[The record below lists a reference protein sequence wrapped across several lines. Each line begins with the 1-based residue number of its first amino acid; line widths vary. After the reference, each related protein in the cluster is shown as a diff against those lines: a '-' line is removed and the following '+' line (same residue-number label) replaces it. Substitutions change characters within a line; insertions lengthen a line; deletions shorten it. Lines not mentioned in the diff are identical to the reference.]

1 MPQTLFNDL
10 KNLIDLVGNVT
21 EAYTSALFLVD
32 ENNPGQLNLEVYHSL
47 SNNIIPDASITFKQG
62 LIGWVAKNER
72 ATHATNFDRDTTTLK
87 FYSKDEKIKSFAAAP
102 VFVGGRVVG
111 VLSVDSKKQYLFTAK
126 EIKILDDFAEAASG
140 VIAQGSR
147 RIKLDEEAVAF
158 EALSDIITKIT
169 VCEEFTELVQM
180 LKLNLP
186 NLIGHEHLAVAIRSN
201 EEDMFQMIPIAMAN
215 GGDSE
220 IGGGALPLTHYR
232 LGWVIGQGRLIH
244 LPDLKGVS
252 VIPGDGKKWRSF
264 IGAPI
269 MAGDSVIGAIGLLS
283 KKPKQFRQIDLQ
295 SLSILA
301 ASLSS
306 VFTSLHLHRK
316 SIEAGVLDNVTKTI
330 SRQTLRDN
338 FSTLEGEGVVMML
351 NLHGFTKINTQL
363 GWGGGDYVLKET
375 MERLSEAIGEGG
387 EVCRDY
393 ADRFILLI
401 HDIQSEEISPLVQF
415 IITSVESDP
424 FVFGGYEIHI
434 SCSVGVTRYPKDGKS
449 VEQLAEKARIAV
461 MYAKSATGSR
471 VALYEESGVSLQGQ
485 LRSVKK
491 SL

>member
-47 SNNIIPDASITFKQG
+47 SNNIIPEASITYKQG

-102 VFVGGRVVG
+102 LFVGGRLVG

-126 EIKILDDFAEAASG
+126 EIKILDDFAEAAGS

-158 EALSDIITKIT
+158 EALSDIVTKIT
-169 VCEEFTELVQM
+169 VCEKFDELSQM
-180 LKLNLP
+180 LRLNLP
-186 NLIGHEHLAVAIRSN
+186 SLIPHEHLAVAIRSH
-201 EEDMFQMIPIAMAN
+201 EEDMFRMIPAAS
-215 GGDSE
+215 GEAGDSDKV
-220 IGGGALPLTHYR
+220 GSALPLTHYR

-244 LPDLKGVS
+244 LAGLQGVS
-252 VIPGDGKKWRSF
+252 VFPGDGKKWRSF

-269 MAGDSVIGAIGLLS
+269 MAGDSVTGAIGLLS
-283 KKPKQFRQIDLQ
+283 RKPKQFRQIDLQ

-306 VFTSLHLHRK
+306 VFTSLRLHRK
-316 SIEAGVLDNVTKTI
+316 SIEAGELDNVTKTI
-330 SRQTLRDN
+330 SRQTLRDA
-338 FSTLEGEGVVMML
+338 FVTIDGEGVVMML

-363 GWGGGDYVLKET
+363 GWEGGDYVLKET
-375 MERLSEAIGEGG
+375 MERLSEAIGDGG

-401 HDIQSEEISPLVQF
+401 HDIGIEEISPLVQS
-415 IITSVESDP
+415 IITAVETEP
-424 FVFGGYEIHI
+424 FVFGGYEIHL
-434 SCSVGVTRYPKDGKS
+434 SCSIGVTRFPKDGAS

-461 MYAKSATGSR
+461 MHAKNATGSR
-471 VALYEESGVSLQGQ
+471 VWLYEESGASLQGQ
-485 LRSVKK
+485 LRSVKRA
-491 SL
+491 